1 MVERHAP
8 HRSLEREEHVARTVA
23 RIRNEEWKASLTS
36 ESAVVRWALIVA
48 ALGYLTL
55 FLFVPLAAVFT
66 EALKNGLA
74 SYFASFTDP
83 DALAAIR
90 LTFLAAS
97 LPFH

>member
-1 MVERHAP
+1 MSTE
-8 HRSLEREEHVARTVA
+8 TVA
-23 RIRNEEWKASLTS
+23 RVSNEEWKASLTS
-36 ESAVVRWALIVA
+36 ESVLVRWTLIVA

-66 EALKNGLA
+66 EALRNGLA
-74 SYFASFTDP
+74 SYFASFQDP

-97 LPFH
+97 LTVPLNLMFGIAAA